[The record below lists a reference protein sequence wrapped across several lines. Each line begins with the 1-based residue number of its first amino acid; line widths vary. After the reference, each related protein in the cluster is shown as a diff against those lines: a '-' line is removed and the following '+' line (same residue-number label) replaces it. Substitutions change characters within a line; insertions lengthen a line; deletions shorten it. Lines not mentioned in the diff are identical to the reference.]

1 MQIYLH
7 NFPLIINGVEK
18 NVMTRLHKVKVLK
31 IMSMLVKKHVVEST
45 RRLGNTNVNG
55 NGFFNSSHNVLVA
68 IYQTPNFHVP
78 MSFLRSMW
86 LIS

>member
-31 IMSMLVKKHVVEST
+31 IMSMLVKKYVVESIVDWET
-45 RRLGNTNVNG
+45 L
-55 NGFFNSSHNVLVA
+55 
-68 IYQTPNFHVP
+68 
-78 MSFLRSMW
+78 M
-86 LIS
+86 